1 MDKVQRNKKI
11 LIFVGIILLL
21 LAVVVCTLKSCS
33 GEKTSGDS
41 DRDKVQEVV
50 IEEKE
55 SEEGLDIA
63 GPDDADESDSKG
75 AVEFIGP
82 DEATSNSQTPSKD
95 NGVENN
101 ESANDNSDSEK
112 KENADNTS
120 DKVEKEENGNNESQ
134 NGGLDEEA
142 TESKTGKY
150 GTFF

>member
-1 MDKVQRNKKI
+1 MDKVQKNRKI
-11 LIFVGIILLL
+11 LIFVGIILLVL
-21 LAVVVCTLKSCS
+21 VAVVFALKSC
-33 GEKTSGDS
+33 GREETSGDS
-41 DRDKVQEVV
+41 DRDKVQEVM

-101 ESANDNSDSEK
+101 ESANNNSDSEK
-112 KENADNTS
+112 KENADNTG
-120 DKVEKEENGNNESQ
+120 DKEGKEENGNNESQ